1 MRILEHFYFKSPE
14 ANKDYLFF
22 EYNDKTISKEFKDI
36 ETELLSYQKQKQDKL
51 DKYLYSFT
59 INHDTE
65 NIDEEKLIKSNDY
78 YFNPEEDMMYL
89 HYHFGQL
96 LDQKINSVFEYYN
109 KKAKALLQKI
119 QNNANYSKQKEKLQ
133 KLLSKNI
140 SYRLIFS
147 GETNRENIY
156 YN

>member
-1 MRILEHFYFKSPE
+1 MGSEMCIR
-14 ANKDYLFF
+14 DR
-22 EYNDKTISKEFKDI
+22 
-36 ETELLSYQKQKQDKL
+36 
-51 DKYLYSFT
+51 
-59 INHDTE
+59 
-65 NIDEEKLIKSNDY
+65 SNDY

-140 SYRLIFS
+140 SYKLIFS

-156 YN
+156 YNWQFYKVKKDNEDNIVPIEKFPEFYEKEIFTSQYIHELDDILNELKDVQ